1 MRAVPY
7 VRRLTGE
14 RAARDHEVAKI
25 HKSKIKA
32 DRKAEAAAQAAQ
44 AAAAAEQAAE
54 LMMSKATFVSM
65 RKTRCRHLLSY
76 QHSALIIDVNAGGA
90 GGTRGRPAGFPR

>member
-1 MRAVPY
+1 M
-7 VRRLTGE
+7 RRLIGE

-25 HKSKIKA
+25 QKSKIKA

-65 RKTRCRHLLSY
+65 RKTKTRCRHLLSY

-90 GGTRGRPAGFPR
+90 GGTRGRPAGFPG